1 MWDCKCKKN
10 YLNTT
15 YLCIIIK
22 KNHQITS
29 YFLHLTSYFIL
40 PTCRRQSIVTRTS
53 TINLFHP
60 CCQQGGRVSLLP
72 YLKGVLNQGGAL
84 SLPVAM
90 FVKRLRRA

>member
-40 PTCRRQSIVTRTS
+40 PTCPLVSPLPLEGLGEAVW
-53 TINLFHP
+53 
-60 CCQQGGRVSLLP
+60 GGLGRG
-72 YLKGVLNQGGAL
+72 YFLNK
-84 SLPVAM
+84 SE
-90 FVKRLRRA
+90 